1 VGFGEKQSAH
11 ESEGGASKAHM
22 KPQRHRILTEAA
34 RHLHWIGSANDAEDH
49 HYEED
54 AERMR
59 SEACASLRE
68 LLEEHPFLG
77 DLLPGLR
84 WELETGHI
92 LGFGWSQLLDA
103 LEVHL
108 SASKE

>member
-1 VGFGEKQSAH
+1 MKAV
-11 ESEGGASKAHM
+11 SKYM
-22 KPQRHRILTEAA
+22 KPQRQRILTEVA
-34 RHLHWIGSANDAEDH
+34 RHLQRIGSANDAEDH

-77 DLLPGLR
+77 DLLPELR
-84 WELETGHI
+84 LELETGHI